1 MITKIVTGYLID
13 PWEQKVEKVTLP
25 NNNNEKIYELIGAR
39 PFEVVSVNKKMDG
52 IFVDEEGLYREMK
65 CPWLL
70 STDWGKQALV
80 NRGLMLGVDQD
91 GQSTSPRE
99 SLRKFMERVQF
110 GEDAFQGFLNKEVFK
125 DYKPEIYGGG
135 SDDNQKN

>member
-1 MITKIVTGYLID
+1 M
-13 PWEQKVEKVTLP
+13 
-25 NNNNEKIYELIGAR
+25 IGAR

-65 CPWLL
+65 CPGLL

-99 SLRKFMERVQF
+99 SLKKFMERVQF

-125 DYKPEIYGGG
+125 DYKPEIYGKE
-135 SDDNQKN
+135 SDDS

>member
-13 PWEQKVEKVTLP
+13 PWEQKVEKVTLS

-39 PFEVVSVNKKMDG
+39 PFEVVGVNKKMDG
-52 IFVDEEGLYREMK
+52 IFVDEQGLYREMK

-99 SLRKFMERVQF
+99 SLKK
-110 GEDAFQGFLNKEVFK
+110 L
-125 DYKPEIYGGG
+125 
-135 SDDNQKN
+135 